1 MIYKQILKN
10 AKIKDNKYNEEKIVH
25 LTSVISI
32 FLNVFLAM
40 LKFVIGIFTSSV
52 SVMADSLNNFS
63 DALCSFFTT
72 IAFNISKKPQDENH
86 PFGHGRLEYVITL
99 IISIII
105 ILIGFQFLKTSIE
118 KIFNPKTIKLNLIG
132 LIFLLIATFIK
143 LWLYHLNKKLFKKF
157 DLKLLKAVS
166 IDSFTD
172 SLITIASI
180 FSLMLSNN
188 TILPIDSL
196 LGIFISF
203 IILYQGFT
211 LSKDTISDLLGSAPK
226 KELVKKILEDI
237 KNHKEILNLHNFN
250 LHSYGNKKIA
260 SIDIEI
266 DEKMTVDKAH
276 SIMSIIEKEI
286 FEKYEITLITHIEPY
301 RKNLTLKEKKL
312 REKIKIF
319 KNKNDFIK
327 SLHDFEINEE
337 NNFVCLQLVLDGQ
350 KLTKNYKEEK
360 LKKEIEDIIKD
371 YDKNLKTSIT
381 ILYEYI

>member
-1 MIYKQILKN
+1 MIYKQILKIS
-10 AKIKDNKYNEEKIVH
+10 KIKDNKYNEEKIVH
-25 LTSVISI
+25 LSSVISI
-32 FLNVFLAM
+32 FLNVFLAI

-52 SVMADSLNNFS
+52 SIMADSLNNFS

-86 PFGHGRLEYVITL
+86 PFGHGRLEYIITL

-118 KIFNPKTIKLNLIG
+118 KIFNPKMVKLNLLG
-132 LIFLLIATFIK
+132 LVFLLIATFVK
-143 LWLYHLNKKLFKKF
+143 LWLYYLNKKLFKKF

-166 IDSFTD
+166 VDSFTD

-180 FSLMLSNN
+180 FSLIFSNK
-188 TILPIDSL
+188 TVLPIDSL
-196 LGIFISF
+196 LGIFISI

-211 LSKDTISDLLGSAPK
+211 LSKDTINDLLGTAPK
-226 KELVKKILEDI
+226 KELVKKILKDI
-237 KNHKEILNLHNFN
+237 EKHKEILNLHNFN

-260 SIDIEI
+260 SIDIEV

-286 FEKYEITLITHIEPY
+286 YEKYEITLITHIEPY
-301 RKNLTLKEKKL
+301 RKNLTLKEEKL
-312 REKIKIF
+312 REKIKTF
-319 KNKNDFIK
+319 KNKYDFIK

-337 NNFVCLQLVLDGQ
+337 NKFVCLQLVLDGQ
-350 KLTKNYKEEK
+350 KLTK
-360 LKKEIEDIIKD
+360 KKKRHFGI
-371 YDKNLKTSIT
+371 
-381 ILYEYI
+381 